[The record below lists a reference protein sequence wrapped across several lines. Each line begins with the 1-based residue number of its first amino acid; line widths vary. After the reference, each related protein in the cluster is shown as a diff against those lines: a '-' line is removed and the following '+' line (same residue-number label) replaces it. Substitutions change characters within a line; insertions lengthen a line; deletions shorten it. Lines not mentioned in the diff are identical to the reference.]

1 MLRTAFAILLNRC
14 RSPENGV
21 TQVEYAVMMV
31 LIGIAVASFGL
42 GLSGSVTSIF
52 QRTMSILNAAS

>member
-1 MLRTAFAILLNRC
+1 MLRTALAILLNRY
-14 RSPENGV
+14 RSPEDGV
-21 TQVEYAVMMV
+21 TQVEYAVMIV

-52 QRTMSILNAAS
+52 QRTMSVLATSS